1 VIFGVLL
8 IAAVVLVGA
17 LIWIRFGKESGLA
30 FSNILNSFTAFCLL
44 LVTTAYVLVTAKI
57 LDTSAHNVRQQAELS
72 EMMKKDLRVRITP
85 SLRWRSLSGT
95 TSALPCV
102 VVNEGPGI
110 AINVRG
116 TLKYSSQIVNDL
128 HLPNAIAV
136 NHEQKLSINANN
148 VQEIELSCDDS
159 LNIAKYR
166 WRYGFNGDLISYDAI
181 PQ

>member
-1 VIFGVLL
+1 
-8 IAAVVLVGA
+8 
-17 LIWIRFGKESGLA
+17 
-30 FSNILNSFTAFCLL
+30 
-44 LVTTAYVLVTAKI
+44 VTAKI

>member
-1 VIFGVLL
+1 
-8 IAAVVLVGA
+8 
-17 LIWIRFGKESGLA
+17 
-30 FSNILNSFTAFCLL
+30 
-44 LVTTAYVLVTAKI
+44 
-57 LDTSAHNVRQQAELS
+57 
-72 EMMKKDLRVRITP
+72 MMKKDLRVRIAP

-128 HLPNAIAV
+128 HLPNSMAV

-148 VQEIELSCDDS
+148 VQEIELCCDDS
-159 LNIAKYR
+159 LNFAKYR
-166 WRYGFNGDLISYDAI
+166 WRNGFNGDLISYDAI